1 MQYQPA
7 LLQQLELL
15 RRECDF
21 QGSGVPDERVR
32 RPFAPRLT
40 PRSIGRAGL
49 CGRRGARTPVPRLIG
64 FTLLTELRGLEPD
77 THGKFCS
84 PCLLGHGISSSPNV

>member
-1 MQYQPA
+1 MNNEESLTSVWDQHLVSEFTARSADQA
-7 LLQQLELL
+7 LATMTL
-15 RRECDF
+15 
-21 QGSGVPDERVR
+21 
-32 RPFAPRLT
+32 
-40 PRSIGRAGL
+40 
-49 CGRRGARTPVPRLIG
+49 VPRLIG